1 MEERRVSYVKPVR
14 TLVSACMLAGLLS
27 VSATAGSKF
36 TGNGSVV
43 ITPSSSGGGIVTGYL
58 GHIYNGPGKV
68 EFLRCQRGRWTTQ
81 EQPFVNCW
89 ARNER
94 GEEATCTSFSSHL
107 AKSITSISSDS
118 KVTFRYNAAG
128 DCTSITVVQSSEFQD
143 KR

>member
-1 MEERRVSYVKPVR
+1 MNFRSGIRKVAGA
-14 TLVSACMLAGLLS
+14 LLAGILS
-27 VSATAGSKF
+27 GSVIAGSTF

-43 ITPSSSGGGIVTGYL
+43 ITVSASGGGSATGYI
-58 GHIYNGPGKV
+58 GHIYNGTGKT
-68 EFLRCQRGRWTTQ
+68 EFVRCQRGKWETQ
-81 EQPFVNCW
+81 EQPYVNCW
-89 ARNER
+89 ARNEN
-94 GEEATCTSFSSHL
+94 GDEAWCTAFSSHL